1 MKGSE
6 PRPEKAKRPAA
17 PKTLSGSA
25 RKHWHKITKDLS
37 SCGVLTLMDQ
47 DALALYCEI
56 YARWVEAGDMVQKKG
71 MVIADPRYAGKTTK
85 DGQRI
90 TVPVLS
96 PYFRASLKLSEQM
109 KQMLC
114 EFGMT
119 PSSRSRIRAETA
131 KPEDDFDAWQKKR
144 RMAREGV

>member
-1 MKGSE
+1 
-6 PRPEKAKRPAA
+6 
-17 PKTLSGSA
+17 
-25 RKHWHKITKDLS
+25 
-37 SCGVLTLMDQ
+37 MDK
-47 DALALYCEI
+47 DALALYCEL
-56 YARWVEAGDMVQKKG
+56 YAQWVQAGDMIQKKG
-71 MVIADPRYAGKTTK
+71 MVIADPRYTGKTAK

-90 TVPVLS
+90 VVPVLS

-109 KQMLC
+109 KHMLC

-119 PSSRSRIRAETA
+119 PSSRTRVRAETD